1 MTVNFQQPD
10 ARTVLSWAYETY
22 GDRAAIST
30 AFGPSGVA
38 LMHLA
43 SEVNPG
49 ARVFFIDTG
58 FHFPE
63 TLAMLDRIPARMNV
77 RIEVIEPLITVA
89 EQAREYG
96 NELPVLNSNQCC
108 GIRKVEPNRRML
120 QGLGAWITALRRDQ
134 GPSRAHTPVL
144 DIKQVEGR
152 HLAKLNPLVD
162 WTRKDVWAHIFAHD
176 LPYNT
181 LHDDGYPSVGCQ
193 PCTRRA
199 SDPNDE
205 RSGRWAGQNKTECGL
220 HTAI

>member
-1 MTVNFQQPD
+1 MTVNLQQPD

-43 SEVNPG
+43 SQINPG

-63 TLAMLDRIPARMNV
+63 TLAMVDRIQARLDV
-77 RIEVIEPLITVA
+77 QVEVIEPLISVA
-89 EQAREYG
+89 EQALEYG
-96 NELPVLNSNQCC
+96 DELPVLDSNQCC
-108 GIRKVEPNRRML
+108 SIRKVEPNKRLLR
-120 QGLGAWITALRRDQ
+120 GLGAWITALRRDQ
-134 GPSRAHTPVL
+134 GPSRANTPVL
-144 DIKQVEGR
+144 EIKQVDGR
-152 HLAKLNPLVD
+152 HLAKLNPLVT
-162 WTRKDVWAHIFAHD
+162 WKRQEVWQHIFAHD
-176 LPYNT
+176 LPYNP
-181 LHDDGYPSVGCQ
+181 LHDDGYPSVGCW

-199 SDPNDE
+199 TDPDDE